1 MNASR
6 VEALD
11 APWVGR
17 ADVRQAL
24 REAQRAFALGEATTL
39 GLTKAKA
46 EVKAEVMAEVKAEA
60 AKPPSSSAAAEAAA
74 GGEGAGGGEAAAMTG
89 EEQKS
94 TKSKAASSTPSAE
107 GDKEDEMEQPMTPK
121 LSLGGLNVALYRQPC
136 EAPGWADRD
145 TKWREQ
151 RAKLLQLVREV
162 SHPIT
167 HSIT

>member
-1 MNASR
+1 M
-6 VEALD
+6 D

-46 EVKAEVMAEVKAEA
+46 EVKAEVKVEVMAEVKAEA

-74 GGEGAGGGEAAAMTG
+74 GGEGAGGGEAAAVTG

-151 RAKLLQLVREV
+151 RAKLLQLVREG
-162 SHPIT
+162 SHPII